1 MELQMEDDQH
11 VGEIILTDEEQEVEP
26 CLGLYVIRCVN
37 SETQTG
43 EQVSQY
49 LDLDVGF
56 VSVVQSHWSA
66 VHRLLH
72 QRQ

>member
-43 EQVSQY
+43 E
-49 LDLDVGF
+49 
-56 VSVVQSHWSA
+56 SVP
-66 VHRLLH
+66 
-72 QRQ
+72 